1 MSTTQPACGPRAFAV
16 VGTRIRILAGATGTG
31 GAFAVMELLA
41 PPGSGVPPHV
51 HHREAESFLV
61 LEGEVAFNVHDRHQ
75 RIAAG
80 GFVHVPVGVPHSF
93 VNEGNGPV
101 RMIVL
106 AHPAGLENFFAEA
119 GAPIDPA
126 DADSSESVM
135 TGTPPTQ
142 DDIERLTTVAKK
154 YGIEML

>member
-1 MSTTQPACGPRAFAV
+1 M
-16 VGTRIRILAGATGTG
+16 
-31 GAFAVMELLA
+31 MELVA
-41 PPGSGVPPHV
+41 PPGSGAPPHL

-61 LEGEVAFNVHDRHQ
+61 LEGEIAFTVNGRRQCVS
-75 RIAAG
+75 AG
-80 GFVHVPVGVPHSF
+80 GFLHAPLGMPHSF
-93 VNEGNGPV
+93 VNEGGAPA

-142 DDIERLTTVAKK
+142 DDIARLTTVAKK